1 MDMRAQIILW
11 VAALVFTGCH
21 SETGQADAYG
31 TFEVTE
37 VTVSAETGGRILLFE
52 IREGQDIAEGE
63 EIALIDTTLFHL
75 QKGELEASMKSVMTR
90 IPQVNGQNDILRQQI
105 ENLEVNISRIEKML
119 KNDAATQKQ
128 YDDLTGQVAVLRK
141 QMAANHTQKASIA
154 AEQTLLASKMATLD
168 EQIRRS
174 HVRSPL
180 KGVIL
185 EKYAEA
191 GEITAPGRPLA
202 KLADLSVVRLKVY
215 VSGAQ
220 LVKVKTGA
228 PCTVRIDDGEKDYRS
243 FPGTVSHVSD
253 KAEFTP
259 KIIQTREER
268 VTLVYAVTIDVAN
281 DGSMKPGMPGEAL
294 F

>member
-11 VAALVFTGCH
+11 VAALVFAGCH

-37 VTVSAETGGRILLFE
+37 VTVSAETGGRILLFD
-52 IREGQDIAEGE
+52 IREGQDVAEGE

-154 AEQTLLASKMATLD
+154 AEQTVLASKMATLY

-220 LVKVKTGA
+220 LGKVKTGA

>member
-1 MDMRAQIILW
+1 MLIKERLSSQEEMTAVDKLLADYFLKSGREIKLMSSRAIASQLY
-11 VAALVFTGCH
+11 VAP
-21 SETGQADAYG
+21 S
-31 TFEVTE
+31 
-37 VTVSAETGGRILLFE
+37 TVSRFCQEIGFSGYNDFKEAFLAELDYLDRNF
-52 IREGQDIAEGE
+52 QDIDPNFPFTEK
-63 EIALIDTTLFHL
+63 D
-75 QKGELEASMKSVMTR
+75 M
-90 IPQVNGQNDILRQQI
+90 
-105 ENLEVNISRIEKML
+105 NI
-119 KNDAATQKQ
+119 
-128 YDDLTGQVAVLRK
+128 G
-141 QMAANHTQKASIA
+141 
-154 AEQTLLASKMATLD
+154 LASKMATLY

-220 LVKVKTGA
+220 LGKVKTGA